1 MSNVLSVPEDL
12 QKWRER
18 LFSVEEPLT
27 LTAEEYDTYWP
38 YVNNVWH
45 FKDRNPPRKND
56 GAQVSFFSR
65 LRGYILSPV
74 ETYYSLR
81 QRHTIVVSHALK
93 AGQKMSRPPTNP
105 AAQYS
110 TASSDV
116 ELSCASLSFQTAGE
130 RLCDSKTPAI
140 AMILTAP
147 MP

>member
-1 MSNVLSVPEDL
+1 MSNVLGLPEDL

-56 GAQVSFFSR
+56 GAQVSSFS
-65 LRGYILSPV
+65 GFKSPILGVV
-74 ETYYSLR
+74 ETYSPR
-81 QRHTIVVSHALK
+81 QHHTIVVSLAPK
-93 AGQKMSRPPTNP
+93 AGQRIPPTLTKP
-105 AAQYS
+105 AAQSS
-110 TASSDV
+110 TASSNV
-116 ELSCASLSFQTAGE
+116 ELSCASSSSQTAGG
-130 RLCDSKTPAI
+130 RLCDSRTPAI

-147 MP
+147 ML